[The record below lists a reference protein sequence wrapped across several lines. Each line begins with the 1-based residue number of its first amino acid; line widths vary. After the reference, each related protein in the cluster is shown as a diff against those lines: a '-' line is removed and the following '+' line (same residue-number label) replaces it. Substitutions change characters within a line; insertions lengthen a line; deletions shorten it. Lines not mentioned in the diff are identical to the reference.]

1 MTKVDLTVDV
11 DVPVESAWRVLSDFP
26 AFLEWA
32 GVGEGTIEIEGD
44 GIGMIRHMDLPG
56 VGKMAERL
64 DKLDHDNHTIGYT
77 LAYGNPIGLA
87 EYSAVV
93 RLEPAAGGA
102 GRIIWHGEFSA
113 ADGHDPATVAE
124 SLEGSYQGMSAALA
138 AYAQQ
143 G

>member
-1 MTKVDLTVDV
+1 MTRVDLTVDL
-11 DVPVESAWRVLSDFP
+11 DVPVENAWRVLADFP

-64 DKLDHDNHTIGYT
+64 DSLDHDNHTIGYT

-93 RLEPAAGGA
+93 RLEPAGDGSC
-102 GRIIWHGEFSA
+102 RIIWHGEFTP
-113 ADGHDPATVAE
+113 ADGYDSATVAE
-124 SLEGSYQGMSAALA
+124 SLEGSYHGMSAALA
-138 AYAQQ
+138 AHSAR
-143 G
+143 

>member
-1 MTKVDLTVDV
+1 MTELDLTVDLS
-11 DVPVESAWRVLSDFP
+11 VPVEGAWRVLADFP

-32 GVGEGTIEIEGD
+32 AVGEGTIEIEGD

-77 LAYGNPIGLA
+77 LAYGNPIGMA

-93 RLEPAAGGA
+93 RLEPTDECGC
-102 GRIIWHGEFSA
+102 RIIWHGEFAA
-113 ADGHDPATVAE
+113 ADGHDSAAVAE
-124 SLEGSYQGMSAALA
+124 SLEGSYRGMSTALA
-138 AYAQQ
+138 AYVKRD
-143 G
+143 

>member
-1 MTKVDLTVDV
+1 MIKVDLAVDL
-11 DVPVESAWRVLSDFP
+11 DVPVESAWRVLADFA

-32 GVGEGTIEIEGD
+32 GDGEGTIEIDGD

-64 DKLDHDNHTIGYT
+64 DKLDHDDHTIGYT

-93 RLEPAAGGA
+93 RLEPNGEGNC
-102 GRIIWHGEFSA
+102 RIIWHGEFSA
-113 ADGHDPATVAE
+113 ADGYDSATVAE

-138 AYAQQ
+138 AHSAR
-143 G
+143 

>member
-1 MTKVDLTVDV
+1 MTRVDLIVDL
-11 DVPVESAWRVLSDFP
+11 DVPVESAWRVLADFP

-64 DKLDHDNHTIGYT
+64 DKLDHDNHTIGYA
-77 LAYGNPIGLA
+77 LVYGNPIGLA

-93 RLEPAAGGA
+93 HLEPNDEGHC
-102 GRIIWHGEFSA
+102 RIIWHGEFSA

-124 SLEGSYQGMSAALA
+124 NLEGSYHGMSAALA
-138 AYAQQ
+138 AYSAR
-143 G
+143 